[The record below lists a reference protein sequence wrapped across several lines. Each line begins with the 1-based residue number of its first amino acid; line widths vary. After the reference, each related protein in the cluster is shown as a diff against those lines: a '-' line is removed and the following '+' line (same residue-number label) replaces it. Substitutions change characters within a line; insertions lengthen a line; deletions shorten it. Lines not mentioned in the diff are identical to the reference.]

1 MSNMFLKKAKGTLPD
16 TKAKQRHSKK
26 RKLQTNIY
34 YIDVKILHKTLA
46 TEWNIIH

>member
-1 MSNMFLKKAKGTLPD
+1 MSNMFLKKAKGTSPN
-16 TKAKQRHSKK
+16 TKAKQDTL

-34 YIDVKILHKTLA
+34 DIDVKILHKTLA